1 MCGRAGVVGGD
12 CNPKVKEIH
21 ENTGFF
27 QPMVVLTIAR

>member
-21 ENTGFF
+21 ENTGFSN
-27 QPMVVLTIAR
+27 RWSC